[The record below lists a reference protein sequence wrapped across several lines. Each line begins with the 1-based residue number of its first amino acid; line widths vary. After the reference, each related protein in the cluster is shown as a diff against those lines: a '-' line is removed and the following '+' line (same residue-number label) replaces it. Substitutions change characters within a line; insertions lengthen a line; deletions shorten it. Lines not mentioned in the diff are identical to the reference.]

1 MARNPQRTA
10 RKATAMNKKRYI
22 VAIITEEKGT
32 LYLTSWGTDNSFLVK
47 DKTRAFGYYDA
58 STAESACRAG
68 KKCAKDQGL
77 TVVSAAV
84 LKDYEHWTIGDPPKA
99 KPQKI
104 ESSGDFYVTPSR
116 NKKPGPEDKIT
127 REITELGLR
136 VEDNSVHSP
145 DHCQLADGLE
155 AIDVIDQTVED
166 PASFYRGNAIKCLL
180 RAGKK
185 GDARQDLEKA
195 RWYIGREISH
205 QHESQ

>member
-1 MARNPQRTA
+1 
-10 RKATAMNKKRYI
+10 MNKVRYI

-84 LKDYEHWTIGDPPKA
+84 LEDYEHWTIGEPPKA
-99 KPQKI
+99 KPQKN
-104 ESSGDFYVTPSR
+104 ESNGDFYVTPSR

-127 REITELGLR
+127 PETTEFDLR

-145 DHCQLADGLE
+145 AHYQLSDGLE
-155 AIDVIDQTVED
+155 AIDVIDQVVED
-166 PASFYRGNAIKCLL
+166 PASFYRGNALKYLL

-195 RWYIGREISH
+195 RWYIDRELD
-205 QHESQ
+205 HE

>member
-1 MARNPQRTA
+1 
-10 RKATAMNKKRYI
+10 MNKKRCI

-58 STAESACRAG
+58 ETAKSACRAG
-68 KKCAKDQGL
+68 KKYAKDQGL

-84 LKDYEHWTIGDPPKA
+84 LEDYEHWTIGDPPKA

-127 REITELGLR
+127 PETMEFNLR
-136 VEDNSVHSP
+136 VEDKSVHSP
-145 DHCQLADGLE
+145 AHYQLSDGLE
-155 AIDVIDQTVED
+155 AIDVIDQAVAD
-166 PASFYRGNAIKCLL
+166 PASFYRGNALKYLL
-180 RAGKK
+180 RAGRK
-185 GDARQDLEKA
+185 GDAHEDLRKA
-195 RWYIGREISH
+195 RYYIDREINH
-205 QHESQ
+205 QHGSQ

>member
-1 MARNPQRTA
+1 
-10 RKATAMNKKRYI
+10 MNKKRYI

-32 LYLTSWGTDNSFLVK
+32 LYLTSWGTDNSFLTK
-47 DKTRAFGYYDA
+47 DKTRAFVYYDA
-58 STAESACRAG
+58 ATAKSAYRVG
-68 KKCAKDQGL
+68 KERAKDQGL

-84 LKDYEHWTIGDPPKA
+84 LEDYEHCLVGDLPKA

-127 REITELGLR
+127 PETTEFDLR
-136 VEDNSVHSP
+136 VEDNSVQSP
-145 DHCQLADGLE
+145 AHYQLADGLE
-155 AIDVIDQTVED
+155 AIDVIDQAVAD
-166 PASFYRGNAIKCLL
+166 PASFYRGNAIKYLL

-195 RWYIGREISH
+195 RWYIDRELNN
-205 QHESQ
+205 E

>member
-1 MARNPQRTA
+1 
-10 RKATAMNKKRYI
+10 MNKKRYI

-47 DKTRAFGYYDA
+47 DKTRAFSYYDA

-84 LKDYEHWTIGDPPKA
+84 LEDYEHWTIGEPPKA

-127 REITELGLR
+127 LQTTEFDLR
-136 VEDNSVHSP
+136 VEDNSVQSP
-145 DHCQLADGLE
+145 AHYQLGGIE
-155 AIDVIDQTVED
+155 AIDVIDEAVAD
-166 PASFYRGNAIKCLL
+166 PASFYRGNAIKYLL

-195 RWYIGREISH
+195 RWYIGREINH